1 MKKIIKKKK
10 RSVAKYIQIIYII
23 GLLVLFYFL
32 KFPLPFIAGMGL
44 VFVLIIFLKGK
55 LYRKI
60 ESFMD
65 KKFPFLVSLN
75 PTIRKIIII
84 LIFILFWVLL
94 KQIIFMGFNLAG
106 IDLQDIMIESLNQS
120 AIGSGSSSSGGP
132 GA

>member
-1 MKKIIKKKK
+1 
-10 RSVAKYIQIIYII
+10 
-23 GLLVLFYFL
+23 
-32 KFPLPFIAGMGL
+32 
-44 VFVLIIFLKGK
+44 
-55 LYRKI
+55 
-60 ESFMD
+60 MD

>member
-1 MKKIIKKKK
+1 MKKIIKEKK
-10 RSVAKYIQIIYII
+10 RSVRKYIQIIYLV

-44 VFVLIIFLKGK
+44 VFILLIFLKGK

-60 ESFMD
+60 EGFMD

-75 PTIRKIIII
+75 PTVRKLIII

-94 KQIIFMGFNLAG
+94 KQIIFMGFRLAG